1 MKRFHSLFLTL
12 CCTAIGLFSANQVA
26 QGVIIYPQPQH
37 NGMRSV
43 TTKVTDVVTHL
54 RTPDSK
60 GGMWERLPNVPGG
73 YAIDITP
80 GKLTIYAND
89 DDGRYYARQS
99 IIQMLYNVQDA
110 TLAHNDVFADKS
122 LREITRLGELP
133 MGILVDWPDL
143 PFRGVVEGY
152 YGAP

>member
-1 MKRFHSLFLTL
+1 MKLQFKSLCGALLSTALFLITGHQ
-12 CCTAIGLFSANQVA
+12 AAEAV
-26 QGVIIYPQPQH
+26 VIYPQPQL

-43 TTKVTDVVTHL
+43 TTRVTEAQTFM

-60 GGMWERLPNVPGG
+60 GGLWEKLPDVPGG

-89 DDGRYYARQS
+89 ADGRYYARQS
-99 IIQMLYNVQDA
+99 IIQMLYNVPDA

-122 LREITRLGELP
+122 LREVTRLGELP

-143 PFRGVVEGY
+143 
-152 YGAP
+152 